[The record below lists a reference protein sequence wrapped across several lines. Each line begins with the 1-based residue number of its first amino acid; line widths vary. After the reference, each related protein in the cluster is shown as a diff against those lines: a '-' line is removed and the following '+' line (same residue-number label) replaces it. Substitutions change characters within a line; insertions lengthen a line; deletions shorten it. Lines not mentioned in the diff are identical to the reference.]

1 MCSLVRKKYL
11 IPLVVA
17 LSLFL
22 AVLPLSLQINFFQND
37 DWVYY
42 KMVAG
47 FLQGN
52 FSLHPYS
59 APTFYTQG
67 FIATVFA
74 LVFGTKQLPVLTLA
88 VTAASFFVLTKILID
103 HLDQKPDRAVLL
115 ALLCFFNPLSV
126 YLTLGFMT
134 GQYFVLFLLLA
145 LYFFISYEKSQATGD
160 LVLTHLFTFI
170 GLMVRQ
176 VSLFIPLGLGIYSL
190 YTRKLKPALIN
201 FSVFAGYY
209 WFYKYI
215 FPLTPKMK
223 ELPLQL
229 HNLTNFNYTYSL
241 VYGVLIMLAAFFL
254 PLVLFSID
262 YKALLSNKLRLVVIL
277 LAIAGLYAVLNHY
290 FDPEAVSWGEF
301 PYFENTFERTG
312 FYPRGLG
319 GTKYQFMGIYD
330 LYRYWDLSAKILLSA
345 FLVTAALKVTKSGAA
360 RSATNVFAVLILTYL
375 GVMLVVETFFDRY
388 IIVLLPLFSLYLVKK
403 GFTFTKLSTL
413 VTCVYVFLLAFI
425 AYQFSMDFVLVN
437 RYVWNKA
444 EELSRAEHIDKSLIQ
459 ATNAWKLNYPNLVK
473 TYLYDF
479 SYDSVEKNEGYK
491 LRYTLVEAKTIGFP
505 MSMFLNP
512 KIYLYRSTD
521 IF

>member
-1 MCSLVRKKYL
+1 VLRITAKKYF
-11 IPLVVA
+11 IPAFVSL
-17 LSLFL
+17 LLFL
-22 AVLPLSLQINFFQND
+22 AALPLIVQINFFQND

-88 VTAASFFVLTKILID
+88 VTAVSFFVLAKILID
-103 HLDQKPDRAVLL
+103 HLDQKPDKAVLL

-134 GQYFVLFLLLA
+134 SQYFVLFLLLT
-145 LYFFISYEKSQATGD
+145 LYFFLSYEKNHATGD

-190 YTRKLKPALIN
+190 YTRKFKLAVIN
-201 FSVFAGYY
+201 FSAFAGYY
-209 WFYKYI
+209 WFYKYV

-223 ELPLQL
+223 ELPLQF
-229 HNLTNFNYTYSL
+229 HNLTNFNYIFSL
-241 VYGVLIMLAAFFL
+241 VYGVLIMLMAFFL
-254 PLVLFSID
+254 PLALFSID
-262 YKALLSNKLRLVVIL
+262 YKALLSNKLRLIIIL

-330 LYRYWDLSAKILLSA
+330 LYRYWDLSAKILLST
-345 FLVTAALKVTKSGAA
+345 FLVTPFFRIIKPRGSG
-360 RSATNVFAVLILTYL
+360 SSINVFAVLMFTYL
-375 GVMLVVETFFDRY
+375 GIMLVVETFFDRY
-388 IIVLLPLFSLYLVKK
+388 IIVLLSLFLLYLVKK
-403 GFTFTKLSTL
+403 GFTFTKLSTF

-444 EELSRAEHIDKSLIQ
+444 QELSRVEHMDKSLIQ
-459 ATNAWKLNYPNLVK
+459 GTNAWKLNYPNLTK
-473 TYLYDF
+473 NYLYDF
-479 SYDSVEKNEGYK
+479 SYDSVEKNEVYK
-491 LRYTLVEAKTIGFP
+491 LRYFLVETKTIGFP
-505 MSMFLNP
+505 MSIFLNS
-512 KIYLYRSTD
+512 KVYLYRLKN
-521 IF
+521 